1 MFTLSYIIR
10 NTNPSTTIE
19 DKKGELSS
27 FLRDKKVVLF
37 ASLRQAVNCTL
48 QHVYDLLVASG
59 TQFKKCVVI
68 IDGVTLRPEH
78 MTILRDNDEDI
89 FQSKMPIVAVWLEAQ
104 LAKKTEEGVK
114 QFINTYDVNGVYKEL
129 EVDKGDVGLLARKTI
144 EDSKKVLKVKMARA
158 AMATL
163 TPEARAQL
171 NNAVK
176 AASIYNNQVKLLTK

>member
-10 NTNPSTTIE
+10 NTNPSAFID

-27 FLRDKKVVLF
+27 FLRDSKVVLF
-37 ASLRQAVNCTL
+37 GSLRQAINCTL

-59 TQFKKCVVI
+59 TQFKKCTVT
-68 IDGVTLRPEH
+68 IDGVTLRTEH
-78 MTILRDNDEDI
+78 MSILRDNDEDV
-89 FQSKMPIVAVWLEAQ
+89 FQSKMPIIAIWLEAQ
-104 LAKKTEEGVK
+104 LAKKTEEGV
-114 QFINTYDVNGVYKEL
+114 QEFITTYDVNNVYKGV

-144 EDSKKVLKVKMARA
+144 ENSKKFLKVKMARA

-163 TPEARAQL
+163 TPEARANL

-176 AASIYNNQVKLLTK
+176 AASLYNQQVKLLSK